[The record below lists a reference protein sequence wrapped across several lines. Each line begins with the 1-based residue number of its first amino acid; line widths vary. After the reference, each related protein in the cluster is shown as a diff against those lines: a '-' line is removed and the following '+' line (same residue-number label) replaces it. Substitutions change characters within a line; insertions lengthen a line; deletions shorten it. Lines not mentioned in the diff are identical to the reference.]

1 MKAADLLELNT
12 EELAAKLKELNE
24 ELFKLRFQHSTNQ
37 LENTGRLRG
46 AKRDLARVKTVLK
59 QKTGEKW

>member
-1 MKAADLLELNT
+1 MKAVDLRDLSA

-37 LENTGRLRG
+37 LDNTGRLSG
-46 AKRDLARVKTVLK
+46 ARRDLARVKTVLK
-59 QKTGEKW
+59 EKTGEKW